1 VFITCVFVCVPF
13 IINSR
18 GVCVYRILGD

>member
-13 IINSR
+13 IINR